1 MKIMI
6 LANNDAGL
14 YKFRRELLEEMLKK
28 HEVMICLPD
37 GEYIKDLVEM
47 GCEFISCDL
56 LERRGMNPAKELKL
70 MISLNPRYSPTSSG
84 VT

>member
-14 YKFRRELLEEMLKK
+14 YKFRRELLEELLKE

-37 GEYIKDLVEM
+37 GEYI
-47 GCEFISCDL
+47 
-56 LERRGMNPAKELKL
+56 
-70 MISLNPRYSPTSSG
+70 
-84 VT
+84 